1 MSSEVLKE
9 GTTVRILSY
18 ESRPEFD
25 GKEAEIGNFSEKDK
39 TYECWLTDDALEGTY
54 ALCAR
59 DQFEVVEKEE
69 PAAKE
74 DAGPMKTFAV
84 GDRVKGTD
92 SGKLGTVTAVD
103 GDGDPKVKLDGE
115 DDAVQR
121 FGKEFEVVEK
131 ALFAV
136 GDKVRGKDSGKLG
149 TVTALDE
156 DGDPKVKLD
165 GEDEALQR
173 FGKEFE
179 VVTKAAD
186 RTSRSRSGSS
196 DDKKKK
202 GKKKKKKR
210 SSSSSSSSSSKGK
223 RSNSGDRHK
232 KRGGGF
238 GRSTLEKLDDEKKRQ
253 RKFQKQKG
261 VGQDAALRLLGLR

>member
-59 DQFEVVEKEE
+59 EQFEVVEKEE

-74 DAGPMKTFAV
+74 DAGPVKTFGVGDRVKGLDSGKLGTVTAVDDDGDPKVKLDGEDDSVQRFGKEFEVVEKAGFAV

-92 SGKLGTVTAVD
+92 SGKLGIVTAVD

-115 DDAVQR
+115 DEAVQR

-179 VVTKAAD
+179 VVTKAAN

-196 DDKKKK
+196 DDKKKE
-202 GKKKKKKR
+202 GQE
-210 SSSSSSSSSSKGK
+210 
-223 RSNSGDRHK
+223 
-232 KRGGGF
+232 
-238 GRSTLEKLDDEKKRQ
+238 EKEKTQ
-253 RKFQKQKG
+253 QQ
-261 VGQDAALRLLGLR
+261 